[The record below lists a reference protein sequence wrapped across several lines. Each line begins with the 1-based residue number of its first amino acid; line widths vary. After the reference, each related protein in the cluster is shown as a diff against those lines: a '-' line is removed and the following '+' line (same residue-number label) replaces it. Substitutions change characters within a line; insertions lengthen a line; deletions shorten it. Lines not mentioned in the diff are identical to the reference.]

1 MLRFLNRQSLAIVLL
16 AFALG
21 ACDDE
26 PELPTTP
33 TPDPKTE
40 TFIGTVSQSGGD
52 THDFS
57 VAAGGRV
64 TAVLKTI
71 GADNT
76 LVVGFLLGN
85 WNSVAGSCS
94 VVLAKD
100 DATAGSVLTGTMTSA
115 GPLCVRV
122 YDVGNITG
130 TPAPYSVEVTHP

>member
-21 ACDDE
+21 ACDDT

-40 TFIGTVSQSGGD
+40 TFTGTVSQGAGD

-64 TAVLKTI
+64 VATLKTI
-71 GADNT
+71 GTDNT

-85 WNSVAGSCS
+85 WNSTAGSCS
-94 VVLAKD
+94 VVLLKD
-100 DATAGSVLTGTMTSA
+100 DATAGAVLTGTMTAA

-122 YDVGNITG
+122 YDVGNITS
-130 TPAPYSVEVTHP
+130 TPVAYSVEVLHP